1 VRHSWRLLRLQH
13 LLAITRKPRRL
24 ARGETAALAARAV
37 GVTKQTYYRWRK
49 EYGGLQV
56 DQAKRMNAGQP
67 DPSGSRTGCRRQ
79 AQPKF

>member
-1 VRHSWRLLRLQH
+1 MVSACSTAASAGDHAKTQ
-13 LLAITRKPRRL
+13 APRG
-24 ARGETAALAARAV
+24 GETAALAARAV